1 MSNERLRGAIASAG
15 MTTEQLAAQVG
26 VDPKTVQRWITKGR
40 VPHRRHRAAAATL
53 LSTRDS
59 YLWPSTADDPTTRS
73 ASHAELV
80 DFYPSRAAVP
90 AHLWQALL
98 RDCTDSVDFL
108 AYAGLYL
115 PEHLDA
121 IPQLERLARSGVRVR
136 IALGD
141 PHAPAVA
148 LRGAEEGLDD
158 GMAHRIQL
166 SLRYYE
172 SIRHVPGLTLRIH
185 DTTLYGTILRSDD
198 TMLVNTHVYGAPAAQ
213 SPVLHLHRVP
223 GGRVFD
229 HYLRS
234 FERVWGR
241 SIAWQRR

>member
-1 MSNERLRGAIASAG
+1 MNAEDV
-15 MTTEQLAAQVG
+15 AALVG
-26 VDPKTVQRWITKGR
+26 VDPKTVQRWVTRAR
-40 VPHRRHRAAAATL
+40 VPHRRHRLATASL
-53 LSTRDS
+53 LSTTEN
-59 YLWPSTADDPTTRS
+59 YLWPSTADDPASRS

-90 AHLWQALL
+90 EHLWQTLL
-98 RDCTDSVDFL
+98 RDSSESVDFL

-121 IPQLERLARSGVRVR
+121 IPHLERLARNGVRVR

-141 PHAPAVA
+141 PDSPAVA
-148 LRGAEEGLDD
+148 LRGAEEGLDE

-166 SLRYYE
+166 SLRYYDG
-172 SIRHVPGLTLRIH
+172 IRDLPGLSLRVH
-185 DTTLYGTILRSDD
+185 DTTLYGTIFRSDD

-213 SPVLHLHRVP
+213 SPVLHIHRVP

-229 HYLRS
+229 HYVTS
-234 FERVWGR
+234 FERVWTQSVVWALR
-241 SIAWQRR
+241 

>member
-1 MSNERLRGAIASAG
+1 
-15 MTTEQLAAQVG
+15 MTAEALAAHIG

-40 VPHRRHRAAAATL
+40 VPHRRHRLAAASLLAT
-53 LSTRDS
+53 REA
-59 YLWPSTADDPTTRS
+59 YLWPTTVDDRASRS

-90 AHLWQALL
+90 EHLWQNLL
-98 RDCTDSVDFL
+98 HDCRESVDFL

-121 IPQLERLARSGVRVR
+121 IPLLERLANRGVRVR

-141 PHAPAVA
+141 PASPAVA
-148 LRGAEEGLDD
+148 LRGAEEGLDE
-158 GMAHRIQL
+158 GMAHRVQL
-166 SLRYYE
+166 SLRYYDD
-172 SIRHVPGLTLRIH
+172 IRSTQGLTLRLH
-185 DTTLYGTILRSDD
+185 DTTLYGTVLRCDD

-213 SPVLHLHRVP
+213 SPVLHIHRVP

-229 HYLRS
+229 HYMSS
-234 FERVWGR
+234 FERVWARSVAWDGR
-241 SIAWQRR
+241 